1 MEACRVSIPTSSEV
15 NGISL
20 VVPRTATK
28 AADPRSNCGSHSTHN
43 HFPQVS
49 TGNQEVFCTSI
60 IATMS
65 QSDKDETNEPVVEEV
80 KSQKPTFPHDYVRPK
95 IWEPEVQEGLF
106 GGMNRPTAGAR
117 FDKVLPRGIHDVQ
130 LYSLGTP
137 NGVKVTIL
145 LEELNDLLGIEYD
158 AYNVSILAL
167 EQFGSEF
174 VALNPNSKIPVMMDT
189 SFDPPLRVFESGNI
203 LKYLAEKYGAFIP
216 TDPRKKVETFNWLF
230 WNMGSAPY
238 IGGGFGHF
246 FNYAPVEI
254 KYAIDRYAMET
265 KRLVHVLD
273 LQLEGK
279 EFVVGDEITIADFA
293 IWPWIRAIDKAY
305 HANEFLQ
312 MDTYTNV
319 QRWLATIAERP
330 AVKRG
335 LRVNGFGD
343 DAVPERHSRDDFGEK

>member
-1 MEACRVSIPTSSEV
+1 MRNKKLTTAALSALSL
-15 NGISL
+15 IS
-20 VVPRTATK
+20 
-28 AADPRSNCGSHSTHN
+28 PRSQ
-43 HFPQVS
+43 QVIRS
-49 TGNQEVFCTSI
+49 FVFS
-60 IATMS
+60 TMS
-65 QSDKDETNEPVVEEV
+65 QNDKDETEAPVVEEV
-80 KSQKPTFPHDYVRPK
+80 KPPKPTFPPDYVRPK
-95 IWEPEVQEGLF
+95 IWEAEVQEGLF

-117 FDKVLPRGIHDVQ
+117 FEKVLPRGTHDVQ

-158 AYNVSILAL
+158 AFNVSILEL
-167 EQFGSEF
+167 EQFGSDF

-246 FNYAPVEI
+246 YCYAPVEF

-265 KRLVHVLD
+265 KRLVDVLD
-273 LQLEGK
+273 KQLEGK

-305 HANEFLQ
+305 NANEFLQ
-312 MDTYTNV
+312 MHTYTNV

>member
-1 MEACRVSIPTSSEV
+1 
-15 NGISL
+15 
-20 VVPRTATK
+20 
-28 AADPRSNCGSHSTHN
+28 
-43 HFPQVS
+43 
-49 TGNQEVFCTSI
+49 
-60 IATMS
+60 MS
-65 QSDKDETNEPVVEEV
+65 QNDKDETETPAVEEV
-80 KSQKPTFPHDYVRPK
+80 KPPKPTFPPDYVRPK
-95 IWEPEVQEGLF
+95 IWEAEVQEGLF

-117 FDKVLPRGIHDVQ
+117 FEKILPRGTHDVQ

-145 LEELNDLLGIEYD
+145 LEELNDLFGIEYD
-158 AYNVSILAL
+158 AFNVSILEL
-167 EQFGSEF
+167 EQFGSDF

-203 LKYLAEKYGAFIP
+203 LKYLAE
-216 TDPRKKVETFNWLF
+216 N
-230 WNMGSAPY
+230 APY

-246 FNYAPVEI
+246 FKYAPVEF

-265 KRLVHVLD
+265 KRLVDVLD
-273 LQLEGK
+273 KQLEGK

-305 HANEFLQ
+305 NANEFLQ
-312 MDTYTNV
+312 MHTYTNV